1 MDILNQIFY
10 FIVIIGVLVFVHE
23 LGHFLAAKLFK
34 MRVERFS
41 IGFPPR
47 AFGRQ
52 IGETD
57 YCVSWLPIG
66 GYVKISG
73 MIDESLDTEH
83 LAKDPE
89 PWEFRAK
96 PVWQR
101 VIVISAGV
109 IMNVLLAIAIFWG
122 LNMTRG
128 KDYHRVTTVG
138 SVVEKSLAAE
148 GGIQPGDRI
157 VRMDGEDVTYWED
170 IDRILAYKYLTEDIT
185 FEIDRAGTPVSLTFT
200 KKQLASLSSK
210 RFGAWPEGVSAV
222 IGALEP
228 GMPAA
233 EAGLKPGDRFVSID
247 SVTVRSTEDVIA
259 IVSKRPNTPIT
270 VSITRENTPAD
281 ILVTPNEDGK
291 IGIVLVNNIPGAVES
306 IRYGAIEALGIGVRD
321 FANITVLTVTNIW
334 QVVTGQ
340 ASFRKSIG
348 GPVKIAEMAAQQA
361 EVGIASFLGLMAI
374 LSISLAIINILPFP
388 ALDGGHLLFLIYEA
402 IFRREVPNK
411 LRMGL
416 QQAGMVLLLAFM
428 VFVLY
433 NDIFH

>member
-1 MDILNQIFY
+1 MEILNQIFY
-10 FIVIIGVLVFVHE
+10 FIVIIGVLVLVHE

-57 YCVSWLPIG
+57 YCISWLPIG

-83 LAKDPE
+83 LAREPE

-109 IMNVLLAIAIFWG
+109 IMNILLAIAIFWA

-128 KDYHRVTTVG
+128 KDYHRVTTIG
-138 SVVEKSLAAE
+138 AVVAESIAEKGGLA
-148 GGIQPGDRI
+148 PGDRI

-185 FEIDRAGTPVSLTFT
+185 FEVDRAGAPVSLTFT
-200 KKQLASLSSK
+200 KKQLSALSSK
-210 RFGAWPEGVSAV
+210 RFGAWPRGNAAM
-222 IGALEP
+222 IGAVEP

-233 EAGLKPGDRFVSID
+233 EAGLKPGDRFVRVD
-247 SVTVRSTEDVIA
+247 SVAVHSTEEVVA
-259 IVSKRPNTPIT
+259 IVGKRPNTPIIIA
-270 VSITRENTPAD
+270 ITRDGTPND
-281 ILVTPNEDGK
+281 IRVTPNEDGK
-291 IGIVLVNNIPGAVES
+291 IGIVLVNNIPGTVES
-306 IRYGAIEALGIGVRD
+306 IRYGAIEALGIGVSD

-340 ASFRKSIG
+340 VSFRKSIG

-428 VFVLY
+428 AFVLY